1 MSPSKSNTVPKC
13 DRALALHE
21 KGMPNWA
28 IAERLSISPGH
39 VNAAI
44 RQALARR
51 KKATKEINSC
61 SS

>member
-1 MSPSKSNTVPKC
+1 VSPPKPNTVPKC
-13 DRALALHE
+13 DRALELHE

-51 KKATKEINSC
+51 KRAANASGR
-61 SS
+61 